1 MELEEVVNQ
10 KSIALYDKI
19 INNNQVNQDQQYMYH
34 LKSLPQMHLKHST
47 RTKIVL
53 CFILLLC
60 CLF

>member
-19 INNNQVNQDQQYMYH
+19 INNNQVNQDQLYMYH
-34 LKSLPQMHLKHST
+34 LKSLPQMHLKHSP
-47 RTKIVL
+47 RTKIAF